1 MGKRNY
7 CGTGLLFFHVWWRVG
22 GDEGWSNRGGG
33 GKGVESVWSFVLFV
47 LHVTEN
53 SAKSC
58 THNGG
63 ISTNKLGV
71 KIKPVQQ

>member
-1 MGKRNY
+1 M
-7 CGTGLLFFHVWWRVG
+7 
-22 GDEGWSNRGGG
+22 
-33 GKGVESVWSFVLFV
+33 WSFVLFV